1 MIVLLI
7 MQVIT
12 TVTQKGQITL
22 PKQLRDKYKIGTN
35 SRVVVED
42 SKGHIRIG
50 KAKSILD
57 IAPLAKAP
65 RGKNALLAREKMEV
79 NYERF

>member
-1 MIVLLI
+1 MLVLLT

-42 SKGHIRIG
+42 GKGHIRI
-50 KAKSILD
+50 KQAKSILD
-57 IAPLAKAP
+57 IVPLAKAP
-65 RGKNALLAREKMEV
+65 RGKNALTAREKMEAIYTRV
-79 NYERF
+79 

>member
-1 MIVLLI
+1 MLVLLT

-42 SKGHIRIG
+42 GKGHIRI
-50 KAKSILD
+50 KQAKSILD
-57 IAPLAKAP
+57 IVPLAKAP
-65 RGKNALLAREKMEV
+65 RGKNALIAREKMEAIYTRV
-79 NYERF
+79 

>member
-1 MIVLLI
+1 MLVLLT

-42 SKGHIRIG
+42 GKGHIRI
-50 KAKSILD
+50 KQAKSVLD
-57 IAPLAKAP
+57 IVPLAKAP
-65 RGKNALLAREKMEV
+65 RGKNALIAREKMEAIYTRV
-79 NYERF
+79 

>member
-1 MIVLLI
+1 MLVLLI

-22 PKQLRDKYKIGTN
+22 PKKLRDKYKIDTN
-35 SRVVVED
+35 SRIVVED
-42 SKGHIRIG
+42 GKGHIKIKQAR
-50 KAKSILD
+50 SILD

-65 RGKNALLAREKMEV
+65 RGKNALIAREKMEAIYTRV
-79 NYERF
+79 